1 MTHSQYK
8 KKLIEIIP
16 EGVQTSDS
24 LYSTI
29 LVSQS
34 VQLLSRVQLF
44 ATMNLSTPGLPV
56 HHQLPE
62 FTQIHIHWVSDA
74 I

>member
-29 LVSQS
+29 LVS
-34 VQLLSRVQLF
+34 
-44 ATMNLSTPGLPV
+44 
-56 HHQLPE
+56 
-62 FTQIHIHWVSDA
+62 
-74 I
+74 

>member
-24 LYSTI
+24 LDSTT